1 MTIIQ
6 GFPDYSNGGYS
17 KGFTPSEKKLV
28 SEMLDGIEIFGA
40 GGGGA
45 SDSKSKTPVEQPN
58 TLQSVVKGRIL
69 DLIAYGPIYGLVDGL
84 KSVYLDDTPV
94 MNADGSYNFQGI
106 TIDTREGYP
115 NQSYMPG
122 FPAVENSIEI
132 GTEILFD
139 SPPVRSV
146 TNNDADAVLV
156 TVQFS
161 SLVQQKDNGD
171 SGPASVTILVDVRS
185 GGGAWNNAI
194 SDVVTGKT
202 TSPYPRTYRVELK
215 SSGPGPYDIR
225 VRRGN
230 KESTQGKIQ
239 DKVSWTIINEVID
252 SRMSHPNMAMV
263 GITIDSKLFGA
274 TMPSRSYDMKLSII
288 SVPSNYDPD
297 TRQYTGIW
305 DGTFKQAWS
314 DNPAWCYYDLATHP
328 VIGGGLENVD
338 KWYLYRIGQY
348 CDQLVP
354 DGYGNFEPRFTCNTI
369 FSAQEDAITAL
380 NTFASCF
387 RGMAYW
393 GTNTLVPVADMPAS
407 IKKIVAPANVENGDF
422 EYVGTSIRERHSVC
436 VVMWNDP
443 DDAGKSVPE
452 VYEDP
457 RSIEMYG
464 WVETRVTAV
473 ACNSRGQARRLAKW
487 ILYSERMET
496 QTLTYTAVSDHADL
510 RPGDLIEVADP
521 YYQGP
526 RMAGRVVTP
535 GLRQLVLDQVPD
547 AGTLALSGAWYISV
561 LMPDGSISRA
571 QVSTFGAGN
580 VVNLLTGLNA
590 MPEPGFMWALSSTA
604 LELPQFRVVAVSE
617 DDSKYKVTATEY
629 DPRKYDIVEL
639 DLVLPD
645 RPTSVLPTG
654 QIAPPLD
661 LSFEA
666 YKYQAGGSEHQG
678 LVISWTPP
686 KDVRVDSYVLDVMDP
701 SSMSFRTVYNGPG
714 TSFDLKDAIGGQWGI
729 RVRSI
734 SFGIPSQWVSRT
746 VQIAMLLLPVPPDSI
761 KTQVG
766 TFSITLYPQSAYPAQ
781 LWEFWRSLGP
791 LSQDQIED
799 NATQLPTGTYLVD
812 AGLRANRLYYYWVRG
827 VNQYGKSTWYAV
839 QEQTLNDFD
848 DIINA
853 VKDEIEN
860 GELFQIINDKIE
872 LIAGN
877 TATEVVDAALAG
889 IQEQIDNL
897 EDALAYDPDKAY
909 VEQDVVRQGSHL
921 YQAKGPV
928 PAAPDGSNA
937 PPNPLLWEDIG
948 EILAT
953 ATGIV
958 LTVNQLTQDVTE
970 LDGKV
975 TAAATSLEV
984 MQAQTRSEDGLNEL
998 RDTLN
1003 AYSSNARFSRQ
1014 IKVISEANLA
1024 TVQLVESLES
1034 TVGENKAEVTE
1045 LKETVADLD
1054 SATATK
1060 IETINST
1067 VAANRAEVV
1076 TLTQTVATNQQ
1087 TTATQLTQVRAEF
1100 TSADTNVFNLVN
1112 ANIAASVT
1120 TEQTARAN
1128 ADNSLAQAIQT
1139 TQASVGS
1146 NTASIQTTQTAVAN
1160 INGRLSASLA
1170 FKLQLTADGRTY
1182 AAGMGL
1188 DITTQGGITQ
1198 SQILFQANRIAM
1210 INVDS
1215 GNVSLPFLMESGTVY
1230 INNAMFK
1237 NASIDFLKITD
1248 TLQSDNFVS
1257 GVQGWRLAK
1266 SGYLEINGPGG
1277 TGRMLITNR
1286 SLRVFD
1292 GSNVK
1297 RVQLGDLT
1305 E

>member
-1 MTIIQ
+1 MTVIQ
-6 GFPDYSNGGYS
+6 GFPDYSNGGYNR
-17 KGFTPSEKKLV
+17 GFSEDEKNYIR
-28 SEMLDGIEIFGA
+28 EAMDNIEIFGA
-40 GGGGA
+40 GGGA
-45 SDSKSKTPVEQPN
+45 SESKAHTPVEQPN

-84 KSVYLDDTPV
+84 KSVYLDDTAV
-94 MNADGSYNFQGI
+94 MNPDGSMNFQGI
-106 TIDTREGYP
+106 TIETREGYP
-115 NQSYMPG
+115 NQSYMAG

-139 SPPVRSV
+139 NPPVRSV
-146 TNNDADAVLV
+146 SNNDADAALI

-161 SLVQQKDNGD
+161 ALVQQNDQGD
-171 SGPASVTILVDVRS
+171 SVQASVSIFIDLRS
-185 GGGAWNNAI
+185 GNGAWVTVL
-194 SDVVTGKT
+194 SDTVTGKT
-202 TSPYPRTYRVELK
+202 TSPYPVTYRIDLK
-215 SSGPGPYDIR
+215 SSGNGPYDVR

-230 KESTQGKIQ
+230 KESDTSKLQ

-274 TMPSRSYDMKLSII
+274 TMPARSYDMKLSII
-288 SVPSNYDPD
+288 SVPSNYDPL
-297 TRQYTGIW
+297 TRQYAGLW

-338 KWYLYRIGQY
+338 KWFLYRIGQY
-348 CDQLVP
+348 CDEQVP
-354 DGYGNFEPRFTCNTI
+354 DGYGGFEPRFTCNTI

-393 GTNTLVPVADMPAS
+393 GTNTMVPVADMPSS
-407 IKKIVAPANVENGDF
+407 IKKLVSPANVQDGDF
-422 EYVGTSIRERHSVC
+422 EYVGTSIRERHSVA

-443 DDAGKSVPE
+443 NDNDKAVPE

-457 RSIEMYG
+457 ISIEAFG

-510 RPGDLIEVADP
+510 RPGDIIEVADP

-526 RMAGRVVTP
+526 RMAGRVITP

-561 LMPDGSISRA
+561 LMPDGSISRS
-571 QVSTFGAGN
+571 QVSSFAAGN

-590 MPEPGFMWALSSTA
+590 LPEPGFMWALSSTA
-604 LELPQFRVVAVSE
+604 LELPQFRVVSVSE
-617 DDSKYKVTATEY
+617 DDSRYKVTATEY

-645 RPTSVLPTG
+645 RPTSTLPTG

-678 LVISWTPP
+678 LLISWTPP
-686 KDVRVDSYVLDVMDP
+686 RDVRVDSYVLDVMDP

-714 TSFDLKDAIGGQWGI
+714 TSFDLKDAIGGQWTI

-734 SFGIPSQWVSRT
+734 SFGIPSQWVTRT
-746 VQIAMLLLPVPPDSI
+746 VQIAMLLLPVPPDSV
-761 KTQVG
+761 KTQIG
-766 TFSITLYPQSAYPAQ
+766 TFSITLSPQSAYPAQ
-781 LWEFWRSLGP
+781 LWEFWRALGP
-791 LSQDQIED
+791 LSETQIED

-812 AGLRANRLYYYWVRG
+812 AGLRANRLYYYWIRG
-827 VNQYGKSTWYAV
+827 VNQYGKSAWYAL

-848 DIINA
+848 DIINS
-853 VKDEIEN
+853 VKDEIQN
-860 GELFQIINDKIE
+860 GALFQIINDKIE
-872 LIAGN
+872 LIAES
-877 TATEVVDAALAG
+877 TAHEVVDAALAG

-909 VEQDVVRQGSHL
+909 VAQDVVRQGSHL

-928 PAAPDGSNA
+928 PAAPEGSNA
-937 PPNPLLWEDIG
+937 PPNSLLWDDIG
-948 EILAT
+948 QILAT

-958 LTVNQLTQDVTE
+958 LTVNQLTQDVSE

-984 MQAQTRSEDGLNEL
+984 LQAQTRDEDGTNEL
-998 RDTLN
+998 QDAVN
-1003 AYSSNARFSRQ
+1003 AYNSQAKFSRE
-1014 IKVISEANLA
+1014 IKVISDANSA
-1024 TVQLVESLES
+1024 TVQLVETLSS
-1034 TVGENKAEVTE
+1034 TVATNKAEVTT
-1045 LKETVADLD
+1045 LIKTVADLD

-1060 IETINST
+1060 IETLTST
-1067 VAANRAEVV
+1067 VGQNKAEV
-1076 TLTQTVATNQQ
+1076 TQLTTTVATLTS
-1087 TTATQLTQVRAEF
+1087 TTATQLSQVRADF
-1100 TSADTNVFNLVN
+1100 KTADDSL
-1112 ANIAASVT
+1112 AAVVQN
-1120 TEQTARAN
+1120 EVTARVN
-1128 ADNSLAQAIQT
+1128 GDSSLSQAIQT
-1139 TQASVGS
+1139 TQASVNG
-1146 NTASIQTTQTAVAN
+1146 NTASIQTTQTAVAG
-1160 INGRLSASLA
+1160 INGKLTASLA

-1188 DITTQGGITQ
+1188 DVTTQGGITQ

-1215 GNVSLPFLMESGTVY
+1215 GNVSLPFLMEAGTVY
-1230 INNAMFK
+1230 INNTMIK
-1237 NASIDFLKITD
+1237 NASINFAQISD

-1257 GVQGWRLAK
+1257 GSTGWRFSK
-1266 SGYLEINGPGG
+1266 GGGLEINANIAGQ
-1277 TGRMLITNR
+1277 GRVNLNNQALLVYDAANT
-1286 SLRVFD
+1286 LRV
-1292 GSNVK
+1292 
-1297 RVQLGDLT
+1297 RLGMW
-1305 E
+1305 